1 MPIINVSVL
10 QEGGVLLTT
19 YDIVRNNSKSI
30 RGDWYANGDGSEEE
44 VLWHYTVLD
53 EGHIIKNP
61 KTQRSQSLFEIPSAH
76 RIIISGTPIQNNLKV
91 IHLLLNL
98 LLSHDCS
105 YLVSFQWICARM
117 CVCLCILVDLFE
129 AKELLILIFFSFG

>member
-1 MPIINVSVL
+1 M
-10 QEGGVLLTT
+10 
-19 YDIVRNNSKSI
+19 RNNSKSI

-61 KTQRSQSLFEIPSAH
+61 KTQRAQSLFEIPSAH

-91 IHLLLNL
+91 IPFLLNL
-98 LLSHDCS
+98 LLSYGCS
-105 YLVSFQWICARM
+105 YFIRSWWICLCM
-117 CVCLCILVDLFE
+117 CVCVYLDIY
-129 AKELLILIFFSFG
+129 